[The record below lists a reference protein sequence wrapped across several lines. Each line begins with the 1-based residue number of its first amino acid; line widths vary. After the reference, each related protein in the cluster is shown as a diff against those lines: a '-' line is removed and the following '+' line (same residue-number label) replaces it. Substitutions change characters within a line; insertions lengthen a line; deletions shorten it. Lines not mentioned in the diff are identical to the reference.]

1 MRLFNLKSNKDLR
14 RKLRKTMTKA
24 EVILWQILRNKQ
36 IGFKFR
42 RQYGIGPYIVDFYC
56 PQLKLVIELDGDVH
70 AILKQRRKDSLRQ
83 KFLEDYGC
91 YVKRYW
97 NIDVLTDIDS
107 VVDEIYNLCQR
118 LATSPEPLL
127 RKGGESIKVPV
138 ISSLRKGGGNPEDP
152 NPLLLKLGGE
162 HKRRLIRI

>member
-14 RKLRKTMTKA
+14 RKLRKTMTEA

-42 RQYGIGPYIVDFYC
+42 RQFGIGPFIVDFYC
-56 PQLKLVIELDGDVH
+56 PRLKLVIELDGEVH
-70 AILKQRRKDSLRQ
+70 TILKQRQKDKVRQ
-83 KFLEDYGC
+83 EFLENYGR

-97 NIDVLTDIDS
+97 NSDILNS
-107 VVDEIYNLCQR
+107 ANSTVDEIYNLCQR

-127 RKGGESIKVPV
+127 HNPSCFLPLEKGRIPE
-138 ISSLRKGGGNPEDP
+138 NPD
-152 NPLLLKLGGE
+152 PLLPRLEGE
-162 HKRRLIRI
+162 HKRRLI